1 MEDRK
6 MTWTATAEEAAT
18 TVAEGEFEAEVTGVQ
33 DMDGQ
38 HGPMVRIEFT
48 LATDDEWDGRR
59 VSGLASKKLSENTKL
74 GRWVAAILGQMPA
87 VGEAIKIE
95 DLLHKHCRVEIK
107 HKTNQEG
114 KVFANVT
121 DVLGLNKEDDGVP
134 F

>member
-59 VSGLASKKLSENTKL
+59 VSGLASKKLSEATKL
-74 GRWVAAILGQMPA
+74 GRWVAAIIDHMPA
-87 VGEAIKIE
+87 VGEEITAE
-95 DLLHKHCRVEIK
+95 DLFHKHCRVVVK
-107 HKTNQEG
+107 HKTSPDG
-114 KVFANVT
+114 KTFANVV
-121 DVLGLNKEDDGVP
+121 DVLAPTVP